1 MGRNFA
7 ITIGINE
14 YDNLQCLNYAKR
26 DAETMRDYFLQEAKF
41 EQVYHFAADAPD
53 ILQDRGAPLKALP
66 MFAKLERFLDVRFDQ
81 PFLQAGDNFW
91 FFFAGHGIRH
101 RERDYLMPSDVN
113 PRNVLGTAIAV
124 NHIAE
129 RLRGCGA
136 DNVILILDACR
147 NDDRAGE
154 GIGNEHQKGVV
165 TLFACSPGERSQE
178 IDELQ
183 HGAFTAVLL
192 DGLRIQGSGNCATVE
207 RLDQHLR
214 IQVPDLNRRYH
225 KPRQTP
231 YTTAEPNA
239 KRHLILLPTFDLA
252 DVMVLKNDALEAEAD
267 RDWELAEHL
276 WTRVLAVS
284 LADAQAIR
292 AIKRIARMDIENHPR
307 QPDKSLLSVSSRG
320 IVEPQGLQRLQF
332 EVITVDH
339 QGKEQRRDRKRAEY
353 FTEDLGKEVTLEM
366 VAISGGTFQM
376 GSDEHDSEKPIH
388 TVKLEPFFMGK
399 YPVTQKQWLAVMGE
413 FKQEPGFSG
422 ENRPIE
428 RVSWDDAIAF
438 CTRLSQ
444 KTGKLYRLPSEAEWE
459 YACRAETT
467 TPFHFGETITPDLA
481 NYDGNYTYG
490 EAPKGTYRE
499 QTSDVGSFPANAFGL
514 SDMHGNVWEWCAD
527 PSHKNYH
534 GAPTDGRVW
543 DENTNNNRYQNHI
556 NLLIKSKND
565 RRTRLLRGG
574 AWLNYPDYCRAAC
587 RNDYSPDTRNFI
599 IGFRVV
605 L

>member
-1 MGRNFA
+1 
-7 ITIGINE
+7 
-14 YDNLQCLNYAKR
+14 
-26 DAETMRDYFLQEAKF
+26 
-41 EQVYHFAADAPD
+41 
-53 ILQDRGAPLKALP
+53 
-66 MFAKLERFLDVRFDQ
+66 
-81 PFLQAGDNFW
+81 
-91 FFFAGHGIRH
+91 
-101 RERDYLMPSDVN
+101 
-113 PRNVLGTAIAV
+113 
-124 NHIAE
+124 
-129 RLRGCGA
+129 
-136 DNVILILDACR
+136 
-147 NDDRAGE
+147 
-154 GIGNEHQKGVV
+154 
-165 TLFACSPGERSQE
+165 
-178 IDELQ
+178 
-183 HGAFTAVLL
+183 FTAVLL
-192 DGLRIQGSGNCATVE
+192 YGLLIQVSGICATVE

-284 LADAQAIR
+284 PADAQAIR

-307 QPDKSLLSVSSRG
+307 QPDKSLLPVSSRG

-339 QGKEQRRDRKRAEY
+339 QGREQRRDRKRAEY
-353 FTEDLGKEVTLEM
+353 LTEDLGNGVTLEI
-366 VAISGGTFQM
+366 VKIPGGRFLM
-376 GSDEHDSEKPIH
+376 GTADSDRKKIIQEYVKGGVSQSDAETYVGRETPQHEV
-388 TVKLEPFFMGK
+388 TVQSFWMGK
-399 YPVTQKQWLAVMGE
+399 YAVTQAQYAAIMGTNPAN
-413 FKQEPGFSG
+413 FKGAQ
-422 ENRPIE
+422 RPVE
-428 RVSWDDAIAF
+428 QVSWDDAIAF
-438 CTRLSQ
+438 CTQLSQ

-527 PSHKNYH
+527 QWYGSYANKPESLKQN
-534 GAPTDGRVW
+534 GAIAWTT
-543 DENTNNNRYQNHI
+543 ENTKVSPKPDEAE
-556 NLLIKSKND
+556 L
-565 RRTRLLRGG
+565 RLLRGG
-574 AWLNYPDYCRAAC
+574 SW
-587 RNDYSPDTRNFI
+587 
-599 IGFRVV
+599 
-605 L
+605 